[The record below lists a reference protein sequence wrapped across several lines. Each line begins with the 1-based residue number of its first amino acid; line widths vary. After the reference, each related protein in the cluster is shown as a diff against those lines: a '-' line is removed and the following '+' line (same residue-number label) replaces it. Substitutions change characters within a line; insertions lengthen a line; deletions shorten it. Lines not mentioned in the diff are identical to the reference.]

1 MERVCIYARVSSN
14 QGENQDYQ
22 RQIIELKQVC
32 KASGFEDEQ
41 IDIYAEKVSGYKE
54 TIDRPELNKLLQ
66 QLETQPNYY
75 KLLLVSEISR
85 IARKPAVAK
94 ELLIKFSRIKLNVY
108 IHSHR
113 MYTMNPDGSENNFVS
128 IMLSIA
134 IEFSDIEA
142 KQLKQRMTSGKLQK
156 VTQEGRIS
164 GNNQAYGYMGD
175 ENKKFVIDSTESIVI
190 KQIFNLYK
198 NGHGTQVIA
207 KMLNQQGTPTRS
219 NTSELN
225 NLIQKAKKEHSI
237 LNDNTLFD
245 EVEAREQIIKHGY
258 KNQNTQWDEQVVRQI
273 LMNETYKGKRT
284 FKGVTF
290 TCPAIIDEELFDECT
305 DIRLNKTT
313 KNIITTYEFLL
324 KDLMYCGRCGKK
336 YVATYGTTIKA
347 MKAYK
352 CYNTKGHLTICGNK
366 SLNISLVESIIYN
379 QLINSTEMLKYLDSP
394 NNILKQANEDLKL
407 LEQQLLLENESLKK
421 NENEISN
428 LIDMTS
434 ASTNNFVIQ
443 QFQHKVQVLTSAREL
458 IEARIETLKKNI
470 LDKKKLI
477 DNFNVVEFSSNM
489 IEQAKTNRPEL
500 TAIFKQYIDKIIVNT
515 INKKYTLITI
525 YYRLNGSILLQT
537 IKTIINVSA
546 YRDPKIL
553 SNRKMEYGL
562 IVKMSNDPVYK
573 NNILL
578 IPAEDILNEYNYITE
593 KYEEQI
599 ELYRGTLENGI
610 SMFGKPQ
617 QIIYQVPIKNQV
629 LIEDTYPVTD
639 KQPS

>member
-1 MERVCIYARVSSN
+1 MERVCIYARVSSI

-22 RQIIELKQVC
+22 RQINELKQVC

-41 IDIYAEKVSGYKE
+41 IDVYAEKVSGYKE
-54 TIDRPELNKLLQ
+54 SIDRPELHKLLQ
-66 QLETQPNYY
+66 QIEKDPTYY

-156 VTQEGRIS
+156 VTQDGRVS
-164 GNNQAYGYMGD
+164 GNNQAYGYTSD
-175 ENKKFVIDSTESIVI
+175 INKKFVIDSTESIIV
-190 KQIFNLYK
+190 KQIFELYK
-198 NGHGTQVIA
+198 NNQGTQVIA
-207 KMLNQQGTPTRS
+207 KILNQQGTPTRS
-219 NTSELN
+219 NTSELS
-225 NLIQKAKKEHSI
+225 NLLKKSKKEHSL
-237 LNDNTLFD
+237 LNDNTIFD
-245 EVEAREQIIKHGY
+245 EDTTREKIIELGY

-284 FKGVTF
+284 YKNVTF
-290 TCPAIIDEELFDECT
+290 NCPAIIDERLFDECT

-313 KNIITTYEFLL
+313 KNVITTYEFLL
-324 KDLMYCGRCGKK
+324 KDLMYCGCCGKK
-336 YVATYGTTIKA
+336 YVATYGTKIKD

-352 CYNTKGHLTICGNK
+352 CYSTKANLTSCGNK

-379 QLINSTEMLKYLDSP
+379 QLINSTEILKYLDSP
-394 NNILKQANEDLKL
+394 NNILNEAKYELKQ
-407 LEQQLLLENESLKK
+407 LEQQLLLENSELSK
-421 NENEISN
+421 NENEINN
-428 LIDMTS
+428 LITITT
-434 ASTNNFVIQ
+434 ASTNKFVLQ
-443 QFQHKVQVLTSAREL
+443 QFQIKEQSLSSAREL
-458 IEARIETLKKNI
+458 IEGRITTLKKSI
-470 LDKKKLI
+470 LDKTRLI
-477 DNFNVVEFSSNM
+477 NNFNVVEFSSNM
-489 IEQAKTNRPEL
+489 IEQAKNNRQEL

-515 INKKYTLITI
+515 INKKQTLITI
-525 YYRLNGSILLQT
+525 YYRLNGSILIRT

-562 IVKMSNDPVYK
+562 IINMSNDPVYK
-573 NNILL
+573 DNILL
-578 IPAEDILNEYNYITE
+578 IPTEDILNEYNSILE
-593 KYEEQI
+593 KYDEQI
-599 ELYRGTLENGI
+599 EMYHGTLENGI
-610 SMFGKPQ
+610 SMFDKPK
-617 QIIYQVPIKNQV
+617 QIIHQVPVKNQV

-639 KQPS
+639 K